1 MARDFYSILGVPK
14 SASADDIKKAFRK
27 AAQKHHPDVSKAP
40 DAAAKFKE
48 LNDAYQVLS
57 DTEQR
62 ARYDRFGEAGVGGG
76 AGGAGGGRGGFPGG
90 AGGGFA
96 GGLGRCGFPGGA
108 GGGFAGGF
116 PGGGD
121 FGSVEDLFE
130 GFFGGA
136 ARGARRTGPPPGDD
150 LRFDMKVSFTESIR
164 GGTREV
170 NLDMR
175 VACETCSGSGAAK
188 GSGTKSCDGCGG
200 RGEVRTVRQTLLG
213 QMAVSA
219 PCAKCAGEGKIIEK
233 QCAACRGE
241 GRFNGSKR
249 LRVDIPPGVD
259 DGTQIRLSGQ
269 GEAGRRGGP
278 AGSLY
283 VVVTVEEHPQLV
295 RDGIDLLTE
304 IPLSISQ
311 AALGARVLIP
321 TAEGEEELEI
331 KPGTQPGAEIR
342 LKGRGAPN
350 VRRPSQRGDLR
361 IVVAVEVPKKLSKEQ
376 REALERF
383 AKASGEERT

>member
-1 MARDFYSILGVPK
+1 
-14 SASADDIKKAFRK
+14 
-27 AAQKHHPDVSKAP
+27 
-40 DAAAKFKE
+40 
-48 LNDAYQVLS
+48 
-57 DTEQR
+57 
-62 ARYDRFGEAGVGGG
+62 
-76 AGGAGGGRGGFPGG
+76 
-90 AGGGFA
+90 
-96 GGLGRCGFPGGA
+96 
-108 GGGFAGGF
+108 
-116 PGGGD
+116 
-121 FGSVEDLFE
+121 
-130 GFFGGA
+130 
-136 ARGARRTGPPPGDD
+136 
-150 LRFDMKVSFTESIR
+150 
-164 GGTREV
+164 
-170 NLDMR
+170 
-175 VACETCSGSGAAK
+175 
-188 GSGTKSCDGCGG
+188 
-200 RGEVRTVRQTLLG
+200 
-213 QMAVSA
+213 MAVSA

-249 LRVDIPPGVD
+249 LRVDVPPGVD

-321 TAEGEEELEI
+321 TAEGEEEMEI

-383 AKASGEERT
+383 AKASGEGRN

>member
-1 MARDFYSILGVPK
+1 MARDFYSILGVSK
-14 SASADDIKKAFRK
+14 TASADDIKKAFRK

-62 ARYDRFGEAGVGGG
+62 ARYDRFGEAGLGG
-76 AGGAGGGRGGFPGG
+76 APGGGGRGGPGGPGG
-90 AGGGFA
+90 AGG
-96 GGLGRCGFPGGA
+96 FPGG
-108 GGGFAGGF
+108 GFSGGF
-116 PGGGD
+116 GGGD

-150 LRFDMKVSFTESIR
+150 LRFDMSVSFAESIR

-175 VACETCSGSGAAK
+175 VACEACSGSGAAK

-233 QCAACRGE
+233 PCGSCRGE
-241 GRFNGSKR
+241 GRLNGSKR

-283 VVVTVEEHPQLV
+283 VVVSVEEHPQLV
-295 RDGIDLLTE
+295 REGIDLITE

-331 KPGTQPGAEIR
+331 KPGTQPGTELR

-361 IVVAVEVPKKLSKEQ
+361 IVVAVEVPKKLTKEQ
-376 REALERF
+376 RDALERF
-383 AKASGEERT
+383 SKASGEDLT